1 MKTITIKTFRAS
13 INLGLKKGYSQ
24 ETISEKEVINF
35 LQAFQE
41 KMIVEENIY
50 LSASII
56 NNMIVLSGQAEPH
69 LKIEFINYPRFFYKE
84 SLLKEK
90 INELAELL
98 LNKFEQNRI
107 VIIYDD
113 KTVMIEQSDEIDPQ
127 ITLG

>member
-1 MKTITIKTFRAS
+1 MKTITIKIFRAS

-35 LQAFQE
+35 LQAYQE